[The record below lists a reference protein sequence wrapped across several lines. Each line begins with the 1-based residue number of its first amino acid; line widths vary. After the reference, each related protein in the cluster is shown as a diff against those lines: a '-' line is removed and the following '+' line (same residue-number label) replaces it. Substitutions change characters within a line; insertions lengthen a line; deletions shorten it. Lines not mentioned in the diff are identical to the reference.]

1 MDDALRKLAQS
12 VKVIRSLH
20 RGIGGEIPNPMSVFP
35 KPQRMFPADAPVK
48 GGQYLSMPDKTD
60 MTGHKSAAAS
70 IGVAEGGKPF
80 FTASRDAV
88 DETGTSGRGSAIAR
102 TNLFKQ
108 KAGWKWK
115 DAPEGHENTNTI
127 VSVEHRGQHHYALNA
142 HFPKGVDL
150 ARYEDS
156 PSEPRL
162 RPTTRGNVEFG
173 PQAGSILVRGREHP
187 VYHHVIV
194 KSGGGDVEG
203 VIGHNQGPSLE
214 DDPRF
219 REYMSRILDPRNPEH
234 FEAAKKIAENY
245 GVNDLSYSGFKKHPI
260 LPSQVTTQIHDI
272 PGAVPKP
279 VNPMSWHDFYRIGKG
294 GVLFTLGGDRSNLG
308 RLTHING
315 VKLAWP
321 IDLHAG
327 TKYQREPNKNAVWA
341 NDKNAQKALL
351 NNIKRINDK
360 GQEAYGSFAPM
371 GTGAIDSSKNMT
383 DAMMSHIAASQID
396 KDAMREFDNLIRS
409 GQHVYNSTP
418 GKPAHKEKTRQKRL
432 ADMQE
437 WPGLEDPWAARNF
450 AFQKMSGQERS
461 GMIKLLDRADLLNY
475 GFPSVGNT
483 RAAIT
488 DPELLH
494 TSNNMTG
501 GNIVRLSAEK
511 HDPND
516 LSFIHS
522 TYNTPTKGEYVG
534 TVPFMPRHD
543 VLPDFMQDQLMNPKY
558 VNKSGP
564 NKGEPLLVHPM
575 SPNPMGRG
583 SIRGNTEMRQG
594 IQPINERMLESI
606 EQGQDRIK
614 KYGFKSG
621 GRTAYKK
628 GGKVEGSIWHDRDVF
643 GFGGDTESA
652 GSAPESGGSGTVAAE
667 HEAAPEQH
675 EQSQSDPEGKEHPS
689 SEAEKL
695 ANQGTFP
702 SWAGVNSG
710 GNEAA
715 VNKSAADVAA
725 SRLAQAE
732 RMSVLN
738 NGVTNAQATAAE
750 TPPSAASAANAAMSA
765 AFAPVGATTS
775 FGQQPPQAG
784 LFTPEHFE
792 STLEQNLVEPAFSQP
807 MTQPAFPH
815 TPTPTADTA
824 THLGGT
830 PATGAIPDT
839 ATHLGGTPATG
850 ALGVTQPS
858 FPHTP
863 TPTTAT
869 PVSVAPSAPALT
881 NTPMSQDLPASK
893 IAGAPPAGFTP
904 ITPDPVGYFFDRML
918 GGFTSQGIHNPAG
931 YSLGLPAGNPNSQ
944 QGQALLDQNAR
955 TPTSEGTR
963 GGKTHMVQKKM
974 PDGTYQWVEEPFKK
988 GGKVYRRTVGSQMT
1002 DHVISKFGAKLPAS
1016 NYQPIG
1022 SKAGRR

>member
-1 MDDALRKLAQS
+1 MSDDQITAYHGSPHDFDQFDTSKIGTGEGNQSYGHGLYFAEAEPTARHYQELLSSGNPTLSGRVKSVLAEHNGDENAAKGYIQQAIDYHTSKGNSGSRAFWQNALDQFDDLKNYNKGHMYEVHIDAHPDHFLNWDKPLSEQHPNVQKFLSKSPYPPKEDQSIGAWLKPRLGEGMAEYWSYDMLKAGIPGIRYLDAGSRGPTDQPTHNYVVFDHNRVS
-12 VKVIRSLH
+12 VKRKYEQ
-20 RGIGGEIPNPMSVFP
+20 GG
-35 KPQRMFPADAPVK
+35 R
-48 GGQYLSMPDKTD
+48 
-60 MTGHKSAAAS
+60 
-70 IGVAEGGKPF
+70 
-80 FTASRDAV
+80 
-88 DETGTSGRGSAIAR
+88 
-102 TNLFKQ
+102 
-108 KAGWKWK
+108 
-115 DAPEGHENTNTI
+115 
-127 VSVEHRGQHHYALNA
+127 
-142 HFPKGVDL
+142 
-150 ARYEDS
+150 
-156 PSEPRL
+156 
-162 RPTTRGNVEFG
+162 
-173 PQAGSILVRGREHP
+173 
-187 VYHHVIV
+187 
-194 KSGGGDVEG
+194 
-203 VIGHNQGPSLE
+203 IGHNQGPSLE

-564 NKGEPLLVHPM
+564 NKGEPLLVHSM
-575 SPNPMGRG
+575 SPNPLGRA

-628 GGKVEGSIWHDRDVF
+628 GGKVEGSIWHNKDVEY
-643 GFGGDTESA
+643 GAPTNSA
-652 GSAPESGGSGTVAAE
+652 IVQHVLAKI
-667 HEAAPEQH
+667 AAP
-675 EQSQSDPEGKEHPS
+675 
-689 SEAEKL
+689 
-695 ANQGTFP
+695 
-702 SWAGVNSG
+702 
-710 GNEAA
+710 
-715 VNKSAADVAA
+715 
-725 SRLAQAE
+725 
-732 RMSVLN
+732 
-738 NGVTNAQATAAE
+738 
-750 TPPSAASAANAAMSA
+750 
-765 AFAPVGATTS
+765 
-775 FGQQPPQAG
+775 
-784 LFTPEHFE
+784 
-792 STLEQNLVEPAFSQP
+792 
-807 MTQPAFPH
+807 
-815 TPTPTADTA
+815 
-824 THLGGT
+824 
-830 PATGAIPDT
+830 
-839 ATHLGGTPATG
+839 
-850 ALGVTQPS
+850 
-858 FPHTP
+858 
-863 TPTTAT
+863 
-869 PVSVAPSAPALT
+869 
-881 NTPMSQDLPASK
+881 LPAS
-893 IAGAPPAGFTP
+893 IIP
-904 ITPDPVGYFFDRML
+904 
-918 GGFTSQGIHNPAG
+918 QG
-931 YSLGLPAGNPNSQ
+931 SV
-944 QGQALLDQNAR
+944 
-955 TPTSEGTR
+955 T
-963 GGKTHMVQKKM
+963 
-974 PDGTYQWVEEPFKK
+974 
-988 GGKVYRRTVGSQMT
+988 
-1002 DHVISKFGAKLPAS
+1002 
-1016 NYQPIG
+1016 
-1022 SKAGRR
+1022 GRRQ

>member
-1 MDDALRKLAQS
+1 MDPIDLAKSVKPITAYHGSPHEFDQFDTSKIGTGEGAQAYGHGLYFAGNEGVARSYRDALSNHDLLTLRDPKTNKIIYQGDSIPPHVLEASKYLESGRRSAGQFPHNTAYYATKGYESAGGSEQDVINAINELKDVKTNYEKNPGHMYEVNIAAHPDHMLDWDKPLSEQSEHVQNVMAPRLEKFRKLGANFNHDPSGAELYRAAHPTVQLDEDIDWNKGLAEQASKFLQRAGIHGVRYLDAGSRNAQGDPTHNYVVFDHNRVS
-12 VKVIRSLH
+12 VKRKYEQ
-20 RGIGGEIPNPMSVFP
+20 GG
-35 KPQRMFPADAPVK
+35 R
-48 GGQYLSMPDKTD
+48 
-60 MTGHKSAAAS
+60 
-70 IGVAEGGKPF
+70 
-80 FTASRDAV
+80 
-88 DETGTSGRGSAIAR
+88 
-102 TNLFKQ
+102 
-108 KAGWKWK
+108 
-115 DAPEGHENTNTI
+115 
-127 VSVEHRGQHHYALNA
+127 
-142 HFPKGVDL
+142 
-150 ARYEDS
+150 
-156 PSEPRL
+156 
-162 RPTTRGNVEFG
+162 
-173 PQAGSILVRGREHP
+173 
-187 VYHHVIV
+187 
-194 KSGGGDVEG
+194 
-203 VIGHNQGPSLE
+203 IGHNQGPSLE

-564 NKGEPLLVHPM
+564 NKGEPLLVHSM
-575 SPNPMGRG
+575 SPNPMGRA

-628 GGKVEGSIWHDRDVF
+628 GGKVEGSIWHNKDVEY
-643 GFGGDTESA
+643 GAPTNSA
-652 GSAPESGGSGTVAAE
+652 IVQHVLAKIDAP
-667 HEAAPEQH
+667 
-675 EQSQSDPEGKEHPS
+675 
-689 SEAEKL
+689 
-695 ANQGTFP
+695 
-702 SWAGVNSG
+702 
-710 GNEAA
+710 
-715 VNKSAADVAA
+715 
-725 SRLAQAE
+725 
-732 RMSVLN
+732 
-738 NGVTNAQATAAE
+738 
-750 TPPSAASAANAAMSA
+750 
-765 AFAPVGATTS
+765 
-775 FGQQPPQAG
+775 
-784 LFTPEHFE
+784 
-792 STLEQNLVEPAFSQP
+792 
-807 MTQPAFPH
+807 
-815 TPTPTADTA
+815 
-824 THLGGT
+824 
-830 PATGAIPDT
+830 
-839 ATHLGGTPATG
+839 
-850 ALGVTQPS
+850 
-858 FPHTP
+858 
-863 TPTTAT
+863 
-869 PVSVAPSAPALT
+869 
-881 NTPMSQDLPASK
+881 LPAA
-893 IAGAPPAGFTP
+893 I
-904 ITPDPVGYFFDRML
+904 L
-918 GGFTSQGIHNPAG
+918 HQG
-931 YSLGLPAGNPNSQ
+931 SV
-944 QGQALLDQNAR
+944 
-955 TPTSEGTR
+955 T
-963 GGKTHMVQKKM
+963 
-974 PDGTYQWVEEPFKK
+974 
-988 GGKVYRRTVGSQMT
+988 
-1002 DHVISKFGAKLPAS
+1002 
-1016 NYQPIG
+1016 
-1022 SKAGRR
+1022 GRRH

>member
-1 MDDALRKLAQS
+1 MSDDQITAYHGSPHDFDQFDTSKIGTGEGNQSYGHGLYFAEAEPTARHYQELLSSGNPTLSGRVKSVLAEHNGDENAAKGYIQQAIDYHTSKGNSGSRAFWQNALDQFDDLKNYNKGHMYEVHIDAHPDHFLNWDKPLSEQHPNVQKFLSKSPYPPKEDQSIGAWLKPRLGEGMAEYWSYDMLKAGIPGIRYLDAGSRGPTDQPTHNYVVFDHNRVS
-12 VKVIRSLH
+12 VKRKYEQ
-20 RGIGGEIPNPMSVFP
+20 GG
-35 KPQRMFPADAPVK
+35 R
-48 GGQYLSMPDKTD
+48 
-60 MTGHKSAAAS
+60 
-70 IGVAEGGKPF
+70 
-80 FTASRDAV
+80 
-88 DETGTSGRGSAIAR
+88 
-102 TNLFKQ
+102 
-108 KAGWKWK
+108 
-115 DAPEGHENTNTI
+115 
-127 VSVEHRGQHHYALNA
+127 
-142 HFPKGVDL
+142 
-150 ARYEDS
+150 
-156 PSEPRL
+156 
-162 RPTTRGNVEFG
+162 
-173 PQAGSILVRGREHP
+173 
-187 VYHHVIV
+187 
-194 KSGGGDVEG
+194 
-203 VIGHNQGPSLE
+203 IGHNQGPSLE

-564 NKGEPLLVHPM
+564 NKGEPLLVHSM
-575 SPNPMGRG
+575 SPNPLGRA

-628 GGKVEGSIWHDRDVF
+628 GGKVEGSIWHGKDSNVEY
-643 GFGGDTESA
+643 GAPTNSA
-652 GSAPESGGSGTVAAE
+652 IVQHVLAKI
-667 HEAAPEQH
+667 AAP
-675 EQSQSDPEGKEHPS
+675 
-689 SEAEKL
+689 
-695 ANQGTFP
+695 
-702 SWAGVNSG
+702 
-710 GNEAA
+710 
-715 VNKSAADVAA
+715 
-725 SRLAQAE
+725 
-732 RMSVLN
+732 
-738 NGVTNAQATAAE
+738 
-750 TPPSAASAANAAMSA
+750 
-765 AFAPVGATTS
+765 
-775 FGQQPPQAG
+775 
-784 LFTPEHFE
+784 
-792 STLEQNLVEPAFSQP
+792 
-807 MTQPAFPH
+807 
-815 TPTPTADTA
+815 
-824 THLGGT
+824 
-830 PATGAIPDT
+830 
-839 ATHLGGTPATG
+839 
-850 ALGVTQPS
+850 
-858 FPHTP
+858 
-863 TPTTAT
+863 
-869 PVSVAPSAPALT
+869 
-881 NTPMSQDLPASK
+881 LPAS
-893 IAGAPPAGFTP
+893 IIP
-904 ITPDPVGYFFDRML
+904 
-918 GGFTSQGIHNPAG
+918 QG
-931 YSLGLPAGNPNSQ
+931 SV
-944 QGQALLDQNAR
+944 
-955 TPTSEGTR
+955 T
-963 GGKTHMVQKKM
+963 
-974 PDGTYQWVEEPFKK
+974 
-988 GGKVYRRTVGSQMT
+988 
-1002 DHVISKFGAKLPAS
+1002 
-1016 NYQPIG
+1016 
-1022 SKAGRR
+1022 GRRQ

>member
-88 DETGTSGRGSAIAR
+88 DETGTSGRGSAIAK

-115 DAPEGHENTNTI
+115 NAPEGHEDTNTI

-564 NKGEPLLVHPM
+564 NKGEPLLVHSM
-575 SPNPMGRG
+575 SPNPMGRA

-715 VNKSAADVAA
+715 VNKSAAVVAA

-815 TPTPTADTA
+815 TPTPTA
-824 THLGGT
+824 
-830 PATGAIPDT
+830 DT

-955 TPTSEGTR
+955 TPTSEGNR